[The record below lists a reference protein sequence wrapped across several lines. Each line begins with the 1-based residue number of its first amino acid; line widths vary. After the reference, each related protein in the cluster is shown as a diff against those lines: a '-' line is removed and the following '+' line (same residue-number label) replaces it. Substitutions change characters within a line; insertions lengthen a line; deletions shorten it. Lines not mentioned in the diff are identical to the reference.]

1 MCFHQ
6 LIDQNVHRELGNIW
20 NQTLNFI
27 VKIIPNQR
35 VLEQL
40 KRKWIGSN
48 QLNYEDP
55 YIGSRSICCVH
66 LNPWMEWSNE
76 DDVNC
81 VKTNLNEDIFKR
93 IQLRSRIFLFL
104 FWGGGGG
111 VIICN
116 YLNCNYNCDDHIFV

>member
-40 KRKWIGSN
+40 KRK
-48 QLNYEDP
+48 
-55 YIGSRSICCVH
+55 
-66 LNPWMEWSNE
+66 
-76 DDVNC
+76 
-81 VKTNLNEDIFKR
+81 
-93 IQLRSRIFLFL
+93 
-104 FWGGGGG
+104 
-111 VIICN
+111 
-116 YLNCNYNCDDHIFV
+116 